1 MSTLT
6 PTKTWQETVVRS
18 LGSTGGKVLDYSIG
32 SLTKNFWPELFWGQ
46 DGRKGILIL
55 VLQYF
60 SKILSLQ
67 FRKRTRVACRKPCL
81 YRNSGE
87 VGFLRTKMYFSLSI
101 QMMTCLQPEFLI
113 TECSM
118 SALGQWAC
126 TDLLVF
132 IKDAVLYM
140 LQKRV
145 KCCSKTLLVNM
156 IVSGYFLSQLS
167 F

>member
-1 MSTLT
+1 
-6 PTKTWQETVVRS
+6 
-18 LGSTGGKVLDYSIG
+18 
-32 SLTKNFWPELFWGQ
+32 
-46 DGRKGILIL
+46 
-55 VLQYF
+55 
-60 SKILSLQ
+60 
-67 FRKRTRVACRKPCL
+67 
-81 YRNSGE
+81 
-87 VGFLRTKMYFSLSI
+87 
-101 QMMTCLQPEFLI
+101 
-113 TECSM
+113 M

-145 KCCSKTLLVNM
+145 KCCSKTLLTNM